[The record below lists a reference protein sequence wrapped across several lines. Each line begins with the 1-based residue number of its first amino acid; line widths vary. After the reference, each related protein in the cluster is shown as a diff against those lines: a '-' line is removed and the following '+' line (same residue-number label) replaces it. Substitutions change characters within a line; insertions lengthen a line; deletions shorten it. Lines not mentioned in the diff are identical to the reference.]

1 MVEDAIHT
9 RRRYVASGRVGN
21 RWNGRLSLA
30 GAIIVALT
38 LQQGIGVAPTVGA
51 AFDTLGSV
59 IPDTVTTADSAGV
72 TTPDSAA
79 AIDTSLAVPPPGPP
93 PVQFRYSVFDS
104 VLHSEYLFRHSYTLD
119 NFLEFE
125 PGFILGRYGPIGK
138 STVLSRYSFGRGRCR
153 LYLNDTPVNDP
164 QNDVAPLPQLPVS
177 GLGVLLESA
186 AVDDVYPPDGGLEG
200 RMRIVE
206 AAPAPSE
213 PTTFLELSKS
223 TRRNLRQRRLWF
235 ASMNDKMGL
244 EFGYDEI
251 LNDGYSFDGRQ
262 LESDDFLNGADYG
275 STHSRFL
282 TVNFRGQLPG
292 GDKYK
297 FSLRRFVSDSIGD
310 LHTADAEQR
319 LAGHLANVSAE
330 IGEVRLNLFSRSY
343 DAADRPS
350 ATAALDSNT
359 VNLTGAAYL
368 NWRLSQSPRR
378 SLTLGGG
385 FENIQSK
392 QDVGGAESYD
402 TVRKSSAWF
411 TAVSTL
417 GGGVTTRLHLSAE
430 NYAELTTGFG
440 GSFSAMRGFGRNV
453 VDLYVSRAYRM
464 PNLGELFLPAHPGGT
479 VDTVIISG
487 NQDVDDEFGWEVG
500 GRITTHVG
508 PLTNELR
515 FLALRVHRPIDFLPT
530 KVNGEDW
537 LLAQNGDRQA
547 AGVVEDRI
555 RLDTMLKSF
564 ELDMTGSVAWTG
576 GERTG
581 YFQTAPRWDAHAS
594 LRFGRSIFQATSAL
608 YVGLDYTYR
617 GNRKTVSGG
626 GLPSYNLLNL
636 KLDGRLLKAQL
647 YFMVMNALDEKY
659 QTIEGYLMTPRTFV
673 YGIAWQLFD

>member
-38 LQQGIGVAPTVGA
+38 LQQGPGVAPTAGA
-51 AFDTLGSV
+51 TIDTLGVATPDSV
-59 IPDTVTTADSAGV
+59 ATADSAGV
-72 TTPDSAA
+72 TMPDSSA
-79 AIDTSLAVPPPGPP
+79 AIDTSLVVPLPGPP
-93 PVQFRYSVFDS
+93 PVQFRFSVFDS
-104 VLHSEYLFRHSYTLD
+104 TPHSEYLLRHSFTLD

-153 LYLNDTPVNDP
+153 LYLNDIPVNDP
-164 QNDVAPLPQLPVS
+164 QNDVAPLPLLPVS
-177 GLGVLLESA
+177 GLGLLLKNA
-186 AVDDVYPPDGGLEG
+186 AVDDVHPPDGGLEG

-206 AAPAPSE
+206 AAPSPSE
-213 PTTFLELSKS
+213 PRTFLELSKS

-235 ASMNDKMGL
+235 ASMNDKIGL
-244 EFGYDEI
+244 DFAYDEL

-262 LESDDFLNGADYG
+262 LESDDFLNGAEYG

-282 TVNFRGQLPG
+282 TVNFRGQMPG

-310 LHTADAEQR
+310 LRTADAEQR
-319 LAGHLANVSAE
+319 LAGHLANVLAE

-350 ATAALDSNT
+350 AAGALDSNT
-359 VNLTGAAYL
+359 VNLTNAAYL
-368 NWRLSQSPRR
+368 SWRLSQSPRR

-392 QDVGGAESYD
+392 QDVGGADSYD

-411 TAVSTL
+411 SAVSAL

-500 GRITTHVG
+500 GRITTRVG

-555 RLDTMLKSF
+555 RFDTMLKSY

-594 LRFGRSIFQATSAL
+594 LRFGRSIFQTTSAL
-608 YVGLDYTYR
+608 YVGMDYTYR

-626 GLPSYNLLNL
+626 RLPSYNLLNL
-636 KLDGRLLKAQL
+636 KMDGRLLNAQL